1 MGDDKMSAMATM
13 DRSWRNSAAL
23 LVVGAL
29 AALILFLVLRPLRVE
44 TPASGSAQALLRL
57 DSTLGAT
64 VEPVD
69 RATAGMLGL
78 RSGGRELVVT
88 SVANGGPAAAAGLRV
103 GDVIERIG
111 GRPAG
116 EQLRQ
121 SGSFAAAESLDIRRG
136 GKPAIVNLQ
145 LGNRSSG

>member
-1 MGDDKMSAMATM
+1 
-13 DRSWRNSAAL
+13 
-23 LVVGAL
+23 
-29 AALILFLVLRPLRVE
+29 
-44 TPASGSAQALLRL
+44 
-57 DSTLGAT
+57 
-64 VEPVD
+64 
-69 RATAGMLGL
+69 MLGL